1 MNGFGKAN
9 FGGGKRNWFKIKDG
23 DNVYRILP
31 PIGDLREE
39 GRWSF
44 YHKVHYGYRNSKNE
58 MRTFLSP
65 EVKNHKTKMTEVR
78 DAALDRINDIKA
90 KIEEAKKAGNDA
102 MVTKLQEFA
111 GGQKSRYNL
120 DANHYLNVID
130 LQGNI
135 GILKIRHKAKLALDA
150 VIKKLRDQGVEPLD
164 PESGRYF
171 VFTRSG
177 AGRDTLYSVSTYK
190 KKMTIPNVGEV
201 EQEVV
206 HTITDDVAKR
216 CFSISKDGK
225 FTYKEAARLDTLFRK
240 LSEEEVARIVR
251 EGEKAVDEIF
261 DTKASPNEPVE
272 HDDSGPEDD
281 EPISETQ
288 ATPGI
293 QQQAQAAVNPT
304 AYNAASTEN
313 PQTPKVVTTT
323 PVAAVQVTTPAPA
336 APVPAAA
343 PKTTAQAVSEQTD
356 EEFLKNLGL

>member
-9 FGGGKRNWFKIKDG
+9 YGGGKRNWFKIKDG

-31 PIGDLREE
+31 PIGDLQEE

-65 EVKNHKTKMTEVR
+65 EIKNGKTKMVEVR

-90 KIEEAKKAGNDA
+90 KIEQAKEVGNDA
-102 MVTKLQEFA
+102 LVTKLQEFA

-135 GILKIRHKAKLALDA
+135 GILKIRHKAKLALDT

-177 AGRDTLYSVSTYK
+177 AGRDTLYSVSVYK

-201 EQEVV
+201 EQDVV
-206 HTITDDVAKR
+206 HTITEDVAKR

-240 LSEEEVARIVR
+240 LSEEQVARIVR
-251 EGEKAVDEIF
+251 EGEKAVDDIF
-261 DTKASPNEPVE
+261 DSKAHVNEPVE
-272 HDDSGPEDD
+272 QDDSGLEGDD
-281 EPISETQ
+281 EPAPTQ
-288 ATPGI
+288 AAPSQTV
-293 QQQAQAAVNPT
+293 QSTT
-304 AYNAASTEN
+304 APAAS
-313 PQTPKVVTTT
+313 PQTPEVVTTT
-323 PVAAVQVTTPAPA
+323 PVAAVQVATPTPA
-336 APVPAAA
+336 APAPSAA